1 MMVMIVYNYPEII
14 NTQEETVPIVKTD
27 KIDIA
32 PVSALVEWIIEAVD
46 NHQPFSINYTGF
58 CLQKIGWYMWTI
70 WETNW
75 IRNVWW
81 S

>member
-32 PVSALVEWIIEAVD
+32 PVSALVE
-46 NHQPFSINYTGF
+46 
-58 CLQKIGWYMWTI
+58 
-70 WETNW
+70 
-75 IRNVWW
+75 
-81 S
+81 